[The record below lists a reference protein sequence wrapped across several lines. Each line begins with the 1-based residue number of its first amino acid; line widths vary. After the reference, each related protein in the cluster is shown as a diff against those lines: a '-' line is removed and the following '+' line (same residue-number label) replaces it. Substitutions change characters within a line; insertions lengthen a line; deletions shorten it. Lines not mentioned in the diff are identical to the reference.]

1 MEYKFKLF
9 EPPEEGDD
17 EKAYRKLKELCDMMV
32 EEAVNREPLLACD
45 LDEERWLGRNET
57 IFH

>member
-17 EKAYRKLKELCDMMV
+17 EEARKKLKELCEMMV
-32 EEAVNREPLLACD
+32 EEAASRELLLACD
-45 LDEERWLGRNET
+45 LEEERWEE
-57 IFH
+57 

>member
-17 EKAYRKLKELCDMMV
+17 EDAYSKLKELCDLMV
-32 EEAVNREPLLACD
+32 EEAANREPLLACD
-45 LDEERWLGRNET
+45 LEEERWEE
-57 IFH
+57 